1 MPSYTLDARTINIF
15 LRNVREML
23 NSQDIEKFP
32 QWYLDFATLLMDKKE
47 EADTKKTIDGKTI
60 KSRPEMLADIV
71 ERLETIK
78 QDIQGLNQEY
88 EEWGEKINE
97 GATQDKI
104 NDTCGV
110 LDEATSSVEEVV
122 NELEGLAGEL
132 PLGFGRD

>member
-1 MPSYTLDARTINIF
+1 MPSYTFDARETNIF
-15 LRNVREML
+15 LRQVREL
-23 NSQDIEKFP
+23 LDSQDINTFP
-32 QWYLDFATLLMDKKE
+32 QWYVNFASLVMIQKD
-47 EADTKKTIDGKTI
+47 EADTKKTVSGKVI

-78 QDIQGLNQEY
+78 LDIQGLSQEY

>member
-1 MPSYTLDARTINIF
+1 MLD
-15 LRNVREML
+15 
-23 NSQDIEKFP
+23 SKDIETFP
-32 QWYLDFATLLMDKKE
+32 QWYVDFASLVMIQKD
-47 EADTKKTIDGKTI
+47 EADTKKTVDGKVI
-60 KSRPEMLADIV
+60 KSRPEMLANIV

-78 QDIQGLNQEY
+78 LDIQGLNQEY
-88 EEWGEKINE
+88 EEWGEKIAE

>member
-1 MPSYTLDARTINIF
+1 MPSYSFDARETNIF
-15 LRNVREML
+15 LRKVREML
-23 NSQDIEKFP
+23 DSKDIETFP
-32 QWYLDFATLLMDKKE
+32 QWYVDFASLVMIQKD
-47 EADTKKTIDGKTI
+47 EADTKKTVDGKVI
-60 KSRPEMLADIV
+60 KSRPEMLANIV

-78 QDIQGLNQEY
+78 LDIQGLNQEY
-88 EEWGEKINE
+88 EEWGEKIAE